1 MAFFNSTAGNDTF
14 IGGLGIDTV
23 SYAAASTGVVVSLQP
38 APGSANPPPQN
49 TNHGIDTLISIESL
63 VGSAFSDNLTGS
75 AGNDTIDGGAGL
87 GVDTLNGGAG
97 IDTVSY
103 ASATAGI
110 NVSLSIA
117 GVLQDTGGAG
127 FDQLSNFENL
137 TGSNFNDTLKGNAGN
152 NVLNGGAGVD
162 TVSYDNASAGVT
174 VSLSVA
180 GPQNTVGAGLDTLS
194 NFENLTGS
202 NFNDTLKGNA
212 GNNVLNGGAG
222 VDTVS
227 YDNAGAGVTVSLS
240 LAGQATGGAGF
251 DTLSNFE
258 NLTGSNFN
266 DTLKGNAGNNVLD
279 GGAGVDTVSYDNAG
293 AGVTVSL
300 SLAGQATGGAGFD
313 TLSNFENLTGSNF
326 NDTLKGNASNN
337 VLDGGAG
344 VDTVSYDNALAG
356 VNVSLSVA
364 GPQNTVGAG
373 LDTLLNFENLT
384 GSNFNDTLRGNNG
397 DNVIDGAGGI
407 DTVSYDNAAA
417 GVTVSLSLGTP
428 QVTGGAG
435 SDTLLNVENLT
446 GSAFADTMS
455 GNAGNNV
462 LNGGAGIDTV
472 SYANAG
478 AGVAVNLG
486 TVGPQNTVGAGL
498 DVLSNFENLTG
509 SAYGDTLTGN
519 AGANAINGG
528 FGNDTLVASAGVD
541 TLTGGGGGFFSRTGG
556 FPPLFVYTEYVDR
569 FVFNSVADSPKA
581 APDVITDFKPSIGE
595 KIDLSTIDA
604 NSSLLGN
611 QAFTWVGSMSALPVP
626 DLSTL
631 LSLRLNQGELGY
643 ADVGA
648 DRFVIGNTSSGVGNT
663 DFIVKLQGG
672 VASIPGGLIASD
684 IIL

>member
-162 TVSYDNASAGVT
+162 TVSYDNALAGVT

-194 NFENLTGS
+194 N
-202 NFNDTLKGNA
+202 
-212 GNNVLNGGAG
+212 V
-222 VDTVS
+222 
-227 YDNAGAGVTVSLS
+227 
-240 LAGQATGGAGF
+240 
-251 DTLSNFE
+251 
-258 NLTGSNFN
+258 
-266 DTLKGNAGNNVLD
+266 
-279 GGAGVDTVSYDNAG
+279 
-293 AGVTVSL
+293 
-300 SLAGQATGGAGFD
+300 
-313 TLSNFENLTGSNF
+313 ENLTGSNF

-337 VLDGGAG
+337 VLNGGAG

-356 VNVSLSVA
+356 VIVSLSVA
-364 GPQNTVGAG
+364 GPQNTVSAG

-486 TVGPQNTVGAGL
+486 TVGQQNTVGAGL

-569 FVFNSVADSPKA
+569 FVFNSVAHSPKA

>member
-227 YDNAGAGVTVSLS
+227 YDNA
-240 LAGQATGGAGF
+240 
-251 DTLSNFE
+251 
-258 NLTGSNFN
+258 
-266 DTLKGNAGNNVLD
+266 
-279 GGAGVDTVSYDNAG
+279 
-293 AGVTVSL
+293 
-300 SLAGQATGGAGFD
+300 
-313 TLSNFENLTGSNF
+313 
-326 NDTLKGNASNN
+326 
-337 VLDGGAG
+337 
-344 VDTVSYDNALAG
+344 LAG
-356 VNVSLSVA
+356 VIVSLSVA
-364 GPQNTVGAG
+364 GPQNTVSAG

-486 TVGPQNTVGAGL
+486 TVGQQNTVGAGL

-569 FVFNSVADSPKA
+569 FVFNSVAHSPKA